1 MKHSRWTLL
10 LIIIAL
16 ALGACAP
23 KAAPTPSVTE
33 ATSTPVIESGVN
45 ASAVVVPVDY
55 VELAFTTVGRVTSVE
70 VKVGDDVTAGQTL
83 VQLDTA
89 VLEAQIKEAEFNVQA
104 LQSTLDKLTRN
115 VATERDRS
123 IAKANVDSA
132 QARLDSIKAQLANST
147 LLSPVSGTVTAVDI
161 SIGETVTPGRVLI
174 TVADLKTF
182 RIETTDLSEVDI
194 PQVKV
199 GQPAKVFIEALN
211 KDATGK
217 VVEIAQQS
225 ETVGGDVIFKVTI
238 ELDEQPEGLRWGMS
252 AEVNLEE

>member
-1 MKHSRWTLL
+1 MKHTRGILL
-10 LIIIAL
+10 LIII

-23 KAAPTPSVTE
+23 KAAPTSSVTE

-45 ASAVVVPVDY
+45 ASAIVAPVDY
-55 VELAFTTVGRVTSVE
+55 VELGFTTVGRATEVN
-70 VKVGDDVTAGQTL
+70 VKVGDEVTAGQTL

-89 VLEAQIKEAEFNVQA
+89 VLEAQIKEAEYNVQA

-147 LLSPVSGTVTAVDI
+147 LLSPMDGTVTAMDI
-161 SIGETVTPGRVLI
+161 SVGETVTPGRALI
-174 TVADLKTF
+174 TIADLKTF

-194 PQVKV
+194 PQVSIGK
-199 GQPAKVFIEALN
+199 PAKIYIEALN
-211 KDATGK
+211 LDTTGK
-217 VVEIAQQS
+217 VVETAQQS
-225 ETVGGDVIFKVTI
+225 ENVGGDVVFKVTI

-252 AEVNLEE
+252 AEVHFEE

>member
-1 MKHSRWTLL
+1 MKYRWSL
-10 LIIIAL
+10 LILITVL
-16 ALGACAP
+16 VLGACAP
-23 KAAPTPSVTE
+23 KAAPAPSATE

-45 ASAVVVPVDY
+45 ASAIVVPVDY

-70 VKVGDDVTAGQTL
+70 VKVGDEVTAGQTL

-89 VLEAQIKEAEFNVQA
+89 IIEAQIAEAEFNVQA

-147 LLSPVSGTVTAVDI
+147 LVSPTNGTVTAMDI
-161 SIGETVTPGRVLI
+161 SVGETVTPGRALI
-174 TVADLKTF
+174 TIADLKTF

-194 PQVKV
+194 PQVKI
-199 GQPAKVFIEALN
+199 GQPAKVFIESLD
-211 KDATGK
+211 KDVTGK

-225 ETVGGDVIFKVTI
+225 QTVGGDVVFTVTI

>member
-1 MKHSRWTLL
+1 MKLRWNI
-10 LIIIAL
+10 LIIVTAL

-23 KAAPTPSVTE
+23 KATPAPTTE
-33 ATSTPVIESGVN
+33 APPTPIVDSGVN
-45 ASAVVVPVDY
+45 ASAVVVPVDT
-55 VELAFTTVGRVTSVE
+55 VELAFTTIGRVTSVE
-70 VKVGDDVTAGQTL
+70 VKVGDEVTAGQTL

-89 VLEAQIKEAEFNVQA
+89 IIEAQIKEAEFNVQA

-147 LLSPVSGTVTAVDI
+147 LVAPVAGTVTAVDT
-161 SIGETVTPGRVLI
+161 SVGETVTPGRVVVTI
-174 TVADLKTF
+174 ADLKTF

-194 PQVKV
+194 PKVKI
-199 GQPAKVFIEALN
+199 GQTASVYIEAL
-211 KDATGK
+211 DQEFTGK

-225 ETVGGDVIFKVTI
+225 ETVGGDVVFKVTI

-252 AEVNLEE
+252 ADVNLKE

>member
-1 MKHSRWTLL
+1 MKKNLWIVVS
-10 LIIIAL
+10 IL
-16 ALGACAP
+16 ALGLAACGANSS
-23 KAAPTPSVTE
+23 PTPSTT
-33 ATSTPVIESGVN
+33 ATPTPVIESGVN
-45 ASAVVVPVDY
+45 ASAIVVPVDY
-55 VELAFTTVGRVTSVE
+55 VELGFTTVGRVTE
-70 VKVGDDVTAGQTL
+70 VNIKVGDEVTSGQSL

-89 VLEAQIKEAEFNVQA
+89 IIEAQIKEAEFNVQA

-147 LLSPVSGTVTAVDI
+147 LVAPVAGTVTAVDT
-161 SIGETVTPGRVLI
+161 SVGETVTPGRVVVTI
-174 TVADLKTF
+174 ADLKTF

-199 GQPAKVFIEALN
+199 GQPAKIFIEALN
-211 KDATGK
+211 LDTTGK

-225 ETVGGDVIFKVTI
+225 ETVGGDVVFKVTI

>member
-1 MKHSRWTLL
+1 MKYRWSL
-10 LIIIAL
+10 LILITVL
-16 ALGACAP
+16 VLSACAP
-23 KAAPTPSVTE
+23 KAAPTSSATE

-45 ASAVVVPVDY
+45 ASAVVVPVDT
-55 VELAFTTVGRVTSVE
+55 VELAFTTIGRVTSVE
-70 VKVGDDVTAGQTL
+70 VKVGDEVTARQTL
-83 VQLDTA
+83 VQLDT
-89 VLEAQIKEAEFNVQA
+89 VVIEAQIAEAEFNLQA
-104 LQSTLDKLTRN
+104 LQSQLDKLTRN

-147 LLSPVSGTVTAVDI
+147 LLSPTSGTVTAVDI
-161 SIGETVTPGRVLI
+161 SVGETVTPGRVLI
-174 TVADLKTF
+174 TIANLKIF
-182 RIETTDLSEVDI
+182 RVETTDLSEVDI
-194 PQVKV
+194 PQVTI

-211 KDATGK
+211 KDITGK

-225 ETVGGDVIFKVTI
+225 QTVGGDVVFTVTI